1 MRKPYTEKPVGMA
14 KSGTR
19 TTPDAGDHGDPPPT
33 SDRDA
38 DGAASCGDVLPQF
51 LTQLNIFLLCKSVIM
66 LFNIFPENRKLM
78 STQKPARGCLQ
89 QLYS

>member
-33 SDRDA
+33 SDQDA
-38 DGAASCGDVLPQF
+38 AGAASCGDVLPVSYTTKHI
-51 LTQLNIFLLCKSVIM
+51 LTMQISNHAL
-66 LFNIFPENRKLM
+66 
-78 STQKPARGCLQ
+78 
-89 QLYS
+89 